1 MILPA
6 CAPTHRVVR
15 DDALVGSI
23 YEIVVRGELGP
34 TVAHA
39 FDGLELEPRDGDT
52 AIVGDVADQ
61 AELAGILRRIHDLG
75 LTLVSV
81 TPLAN
86 GDSHAIAAGRA
97 G

>member
-1 MILPA
+1 VILPA

-39 FDGLELEPRDGDT
+39 FDGLALEPRDCDT
-52 AIVGDVADQ
+52 AIVGQVADQ

-81 TPLAN
+81 APRAN
-86 GDSHAIAAGRA
+86 GESHAIATGRA